1 MHSKNSELKYF
12 FGLDAFRGIGSLIVV
27 TIHWKFFYFQG
38 DLVMPTLETEQTM
51 PFYNILSPL
60 YVHAAFVVDMF
71 FLLSGFVF
79 FWLYADKIAERKIS
93 ARKFFTLRFTRIYPV
108 HLFTLLLI
116 GALQLVFISQTG
128 HSFASV
134 NNDGKH
140 FLLNLLLIQ
149 SWCFDKTPSLSGFN
163 APAWSISVESAL
175 YILFFLV
182 AILRLHRNKIVL
194 SGIVLTGIIIQ
205 VIHPM
210 IGQGIFSFF
219 IGGLI
224 YYLYH
229 WIAQHPRFLNIC
241 NIVFGVT
248 AAVWVITF
256 CEFYFSPFRYSFMA
270 IGHKFLPGKE
280 ELLTKTFDLGRN
292 SFFRLFTS
300 PLTILTI
307 ALLETRY
314 GSLKAKWAIVL
325 GHSSYSIY
333 LLHFPLMVGAVVL
346 TNVFGIGRE
355 FFHSPYTF
363 VGFFVVLLLLSIGL
377 HYTFELPVSALIRE
391 KLLGKKSPKPQPI
404 PGPQVSEPAV

>member
-38 DLVMPTLETEQTM
+38 DLVMPTLETEKTM
-51 PFYNILSPL
+51 PFYDILSPL

-93 ARKFFTLRFTRIYPV
+93 VRKFFTLRLTRIYPV
-108 HLFTLLLI
+108 HLLTLLLI
-116 GALQLVFISQTG
+116 GALQLIFISQTG

-140 FLLNLLLIQ
+140 LMLNLLLIQ
-149 SWCFDKTPSLSGFN
+149 SWCFDKTPSLCGFN
-163 APAWSISVESAL
+163 APSWSVSIEWAL

-182 AILRLHRNKIVL
+182 ATLRLHRNKLVLFAIVF
-194 SGIVLTGIIIQ
+194 TGIIIQ
-205 VIHPM
+205 AIHPM

-219 IGGLI
+219 IGGLLF
-224 YYLYH
+224 YLYH
-229 WIAQHPRFLNIC
+229 WLVQHPRYLTLC
-241 NIVFGVT
+241 NAVFGIT
-248 AAVWVITF
+248 AALWALTF
-256 CEFYFSPFRYSFMA
+256 IEFFLSPVRHVYMHLGA
-270 IGHKFLPGKE
+270 QVLPGKE
-280 ELLTKTFDLGRN
+280 EILEKVFNLSRN

-300 PLTILTI
+300 PLTILTL
-307 ALLETRY
+307 ALLETRF

-346 TNVFGIGRE
+346 TNAFGIGRE

-363 VGFFVVLLLLSIGL
+363 IGFFVVLLALSIGL
-377 HYTFELPVSALIRE
+377 HYTFEYPVQELIRK
-391 KLLGKKSPKPQPI
+391 KLLGKSPKAQTTI
-404 PGPQVSEPAV
+404 PGSPVSEPAV